1 MVNIKMSDDNL
12 DDDNDDTLLLE
23 QTRPKLKKPP
33 LYKVILLN
41 DDFTPM
47 EFVIHLLE
55 KIFKK
60 SGSDAETITWNIHEQ
75 GRGVCGTFSYEVAE
89 TKVQQANEVSRSS
102 GHPLTAELEKL

>member
-1 MVNIKMSDDNL
+1 MTSPSH
-12 DDDNDDTLLLE
+12 NDDTALDESLDVSIQEPSQYL
-23 QTRPKLKKPP
+23 
-33 LYKVILLN
+33 VFLLN